1 VQKRIELNRLEM
13 PNRPNNGSKGFLIF
27 KSVLTTFIVLTFIS
41 TFFGYD
47 KSLKTVSNYQ
57 SSNESESD
65 RSFWNDWKVIIII
78 YYISI
83 EIITFFGF
91 FGVVFYNFYLSII
104 YSNLLIFLFVFG
116 FVNEAIRKNV
126 FGLIV
131 ELPAALLSLLFAL
144 KIKLEMISGQNRRVP
159 QIWTVETR
167 ENNRSHTV

>member
-1 VQKRIELNRLEM
+1 M
-13 PNRPNNGSKGFLIF
+13 PNRPNNDSKGLLIF

-47 KSLKTVSNYQ
+47 KSLKTVSKYQ
-57 SSNESESD
+57 SSDESD
-65 RSFWNDWKVIIII
+65 GSDGSDRIFWNDWKAIIII

-104 YSNLLIFLFVFG
+104 YSNLLTFFFVFG

-131 ELPAALLSLLFAL
+131 ELPTALLSLLFAL
-144 KIKLEMISGQNRRVP
+144 KIKREMISGQNRRVP
-159 QIWTVETR
+159 QIWTVKTR
-167 ENNRSHTV
+167 ENNRSQTV